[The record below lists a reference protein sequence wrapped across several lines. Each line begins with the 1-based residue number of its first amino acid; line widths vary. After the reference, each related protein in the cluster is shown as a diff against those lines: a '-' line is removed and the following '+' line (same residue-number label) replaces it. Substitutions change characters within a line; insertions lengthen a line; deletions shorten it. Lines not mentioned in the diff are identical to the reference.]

1 MTCSWRGLQHCAP
14 DTPSPV
20 LLSATPTSFP
30 HFPFILPSHQPYGF
44 ITDHCVDTRKSNW
57 ARTLVQVLVFHLSKA
72 FASVRCHQ
80 SPPGECWGPVWRTG
94 HGGDKVWA
102 VGMSCVMLPDL
113 RGKEQPLLCF
123 RCCKDTASAVI
134 VLGLPLTK
142 LIHTRLSASPSTLQ
156 AASNRKVFSAL
167 P

>member
-1 MTCSWRGLQHCAP
+1 MLLTPLLQSFFLLLPH
-14 DTPSPV
+14 PSHISP
-20 LLSATPTSFP
+20 SSFIPTS
-30 HFPFILPSHQPYGF
+30 LMVS
-44 ITDHCVDTRKSNW
+44 ITDHCVDTRKLNW

-72 FASVRCHQ
+72 FASVPCHQ
-80 SPPGECWGPVWRTG
+80 SPPGERWGPVWRTG

-113 RGKEQPLLCF
+113 RGREQPLLCF